1 MIQAKAIQQN
11 IPDNGMYE
19 LFEEQV
25 VKDVK
30 GNDVTIPKSIG
41 TFSLQQLNA
50 DKQRYL
56 DMITSIEEKITAINN
71 LKNS

>member
-41 TFSLQQLNA
+41 TFSLAQLEQERENYQARIA
-50 DKQRYL
+50 DIDK
-56 DMITSIEEKITAINN
+56 KIKAIKN
-71 LKNS
+71 LKK

>member
-41 TFSLQQLNA
+41 KFSLAQLEQEKKSYQA
-50 DKQRYL
+50 RIEDIDKK
-56 DMITSIEEKITAINN
+56 IEAIKS
-71 LKNS
+71 LKK